1 MEVPGYGRV
10 EFTAVLFDL
19 NGTLGVE
26 GRVPEDVKELLARLA
41 DRYTVVVLSAD
52 TFGTLEEEFKGL
64 PVRIE
69 RVSSGAEKAEIA
81 EGYAPYVA
89 VGNGNNDVAMLEKAE
104 LAFCVIGREGATVD
118 ALLASDV
125 VVTDVRDAIEM
136 LLNEKKLIATLRR

>member
-1 MEVPGYGRV
+1 MEVPGYGKI
-10 EFTAVLFDL
+10 EFGAVLFDL

-26 GRVPEDVKELLARLA
+26 GRIPEDVKGLLAKLA

-52 TFGTLEEEFKGL
+52 TFGTLEEELKDL
-64 PVRIE
+64 PVSIE
-69 RVSSGAEKAEIA
+69 RVSDGAEKAKIA

-89 VGNGNNDVAMLEKAE
+89 IGNGNNDVAMLERAE
-104 LAFCVIGREGATVD
+104 LAFCVIGKEGASVD
-118 ALLASDV
+118 ALLVSDI